1 VTERSYAQFC
11 GVARALDVI
20 GGRWTL
26 LIVRNLLLGPRRYST
41 LQAELPG
48 ITTNVLAA
56 RLQHLQAHGIAERV
70 VDDDHNAWALT
81 AEGALL
87 EAVVMELGRF
97 GSRTMKAPKR
107 GERVDVGW
115 GLLSAKRRYRGGL
128 VLSVE
133 LRLHLP
139 KEGVRVFSLNFSERY
154 LQVQDRPAVAPDL
167 VVSMAGEVFRA
178 VFFGGGSVDAC
189 INDGAIVVAGTA
201 TSWCAFKQAL
211 SLTA

>member
-1 VTERSYAQFC
+1 MTERSYAQFC
-11 GVARALDVI
+11 GVARALDVL
-20 GGRWTL
+20 GSRWTL

-41 LQAELPG
+41 LLAELPG

-56 RLQHLQAHGIAERV
+56 RLQHLESHGLVERV

-87 EAVVMELGRF
+87 EPIVMELGRF

-133 LRLHLP
+133 LRLVLP
-139 KEGVRVFSLNFSERY
+139 KDGVRVFSLAFSEQS
-154 LQVQDRPAVAPDL
+154 LQVHDRAAHAPDL
-167 VVSMAGEVFRA
+167 VVTMAGEVFRA
-178 VFFGGGSVDAC
+178 VFFGGSSVDAL
-189 INDGAIVVAGTA
+189 IGEGAVVVAGNEA
-201 TSWCAFKQAL
+201 AWCAFKQAL
-211 SLTA
+211 SLTT

>member
-1 VTERSYAQFC
+1 M
-11 GVARALDVI
+11 D
-20 GGRWTL
+20 
-26 LIVRNLLLGPRRYST
+26 
-41 LQAELPG
+41 PG

-56 RLQHLQAHGIAERV
+56 RLQHLESHGLAERV

-81 AEGALL
+81 QEGALL

-139 KEGVRVFSLNFSERY
+139 KAGVRIFSLDFSPQY
-154 LQVQDRPAVAPDL
+154 LQVQDRAADAPDL
-167 VVSMAGEVFRA
+167 VVTMAGEVFRA
-178 VFFGGGSVDAC
+178 VFFGGAGVDAC
-189 INDGAIVVAGTA
+189 ISDGTVVVAGSDA
-201 TSWCAFKQAL
+201 SWCAFKEAL
-211 SLTA
+211 SLTT